1 MNFRVILLVS
11 LIVIFAV
18 SMGVTNFASL
28 GGVDLEKAQADAK
41 VEINQNTAAGTVPHT
56 VTIKNNGTQPVTVS
70 KGQLLNNPSSQ
81 DLVVA
86 EDLTIPAG
94 SNSTVKTYC
103 TEPDQKA
110 TPGAKLTANQ
120 TANTMVL
127 TIITDSNPSDPSS
140 ARSAQLKIWILKKGG
155 EVDPYTGEAQ
165 AMVQSSKS
173 TYYQLK
179 QDLSAA
185 NNNVTTQFGLS
196 NETLKN
202 MTNLASPE
210 GITSWIDALRNWFK
224 NTMGI

>member
-1 MNFRVILLVS
+1 MNFRVILVVF

-18 SMGVTNFASL
+18 GMGAANFAAM
-28 GGVDLEKAQADAK
+28 GAVNLEKAQSDGK
-41 VEINQNTAAGTVPHT
+41 VEIIQNTAAGTVPHT
-56 VTIKNNGTQPVTVS
+56 VIIKNNGTQAVTVT

-86 EDLTIPAG
+86 EDITISAG
-94 SNSTVKTYC
+94 SNSTVKAYC

-110 TPGAKLTANQ
+110 VPGAKLTANQ

-127 TIITDSNPSDPSS
+127 AIITTSTPSDPSS
-140 ARSAQLKIWILKKGG
+140 ARSAQLEIWNLKKGG

-179 QDLSAA
+179 QDLAA
-185 NNNVTTQFGLS
+185 AKTNVTSQFGLT
-196 NETLKN
+196 NETLK
-202 MTNLASPE
+202 TAENLANPQV
-210 GITSWIDALRNWFK
+210 TSGMDELRNWFK
-224 NTMGI
+224 NTLGI